1 MLAPRWP
8 AEIGPQSY
16 PFVAVGTQV
25 SSCAPRTE
33 PYVRLS
39 RIRLPPR
46 VSGGKAVARPRMA
59 DDRLGKPRVGKL
71 RHLVPRDPGLLAA
84 PPQHAPPEVE
94 DMVPER
100 VQ

>member
-1 MLAPRWP
+1 MYDMQLSTGQRGA
-8 AEIGPQSY
+8 
-16 PFVAVGTQV
+16 VAVGTQV
-25 SSCAPRTE
+25 SPCAPRTE

-59 DDRLGKPRVGKL
+59 DDRLRKPCVGKL

-84 PPQHAPPEVE
+84 PPQHASPEVE
-94 DMVPER
+94 DMVSER